1 MLAKTESVALIGTEA
16 RLVDVEV
23 HVATGLPA
31 FRLVGLPAKS
41 VTEAGQRVRSGLISS
56 DERWPPARIT
66 ANLAPGALRKEG
78 AHFDLAIAL
87 GVVAADKRLDPKVL
101 TDWLI
106 VGEVGLDGG
115 VRAIRGTLAAAFAC
129 KKSGRRGLV
138 CPASNAAEAAIV
150 DDIEVVGVSSV
161 SEAISFFKGRWQPEP
176 VVPEPPD
183 PVTFENCLSEVRGH
197 PAAKR
202 ALEIAAA
209 GSHNLLLIGPPG
221 SGKTMLSHRM
231 PSILPEMSLDE
242 SIEVTK
248 VYSVAGLL
256 AEKAGLIRKRTL
268 RAPHHHI
275 SMSGLIGG
283 GPGLARPGEVS
294 LAHHGV
300 LFLDEIALFRSDVL
314 ESLRGPL
321 EDGLVRIAR
330 SAGVVEY
337 PARFSLIAAMNPCP
351 CGFIDD
357 PVRDCSCTHSQ
368 LHRYGARLSG
378 PLLDR
383 FDMECVMT
391 PLSRAELLGAPRGE
405 TSAEVRE
412 RVARARLIQA
422 QRYGPLHTNA
432 SCSKRQLDRWLSL
445 SPTALAAIGDAMEGM
460 LLTGRGVVRAMRVAR
475 TIADLAGTSEIT
487 AEQMGEAL
495 NFRRH
500 NLDREAA

>member
-1 MLAKTESVALIGTEA
+1 MLAKTESVALIGTEG

-56 DERWPPARIT
+56 GERWPPARIT
-66 ANLAPGALRKEG
+66 ANLAPSALRKEG
-78 AHFDLAIAL
+78 AQFDLAIAL
-87 GVVAADKRLDPKVL
+87 GVVAADKRLDPEAL
-101 TDWLI
+101 ADWVI

-115 VRAIRGTLAAAFAC
+115 VRAIRGALAAAFAS
-129 KKSGRRGLV
+129 KKFGRRGVV

-150 DDIEVVGVSSV
+150 EGVEIVGVTSV
-161 SEAISFFKGRWQPEP
+161 SEAISFFKGRWQPEA
-176 VVPEPPD
+176 VHPEPPQPIGFD
-183 PVTFENCLSEVRGH
+183 TCLSEVRGH

-209 GSHNLLLIGPPG
+209 GSHNLLLMGPPG
-221 SGKTMLSHRM
+221 SGKTMLSNRM

-256 AEKAGLIRKRTL
+256 PENASLIRQRPL

-275 SMSGLIGG
+275 SMAGLIGG

-314 ESLRGPL
+314 DSLRGPL
-321 EDGLVRIAR
+321 EDGVVRIAR
-330 SAGVVEY
+330 SSGVVDY

-357 PVRDCSCTHSQ
+357 PSHECNCTGAQ
-368 LHRYGARLSG
+368 LHHYGARLSG

-383 FDMECVMT
+383 FDMECT
-391 PLSRAELLGAPRGE
+391 ISALSRNELLGEPRGE
-405 TSAEVRE
+405 ASTQVRE
-412 RVARARLIQA
+412 RVARARVVQT
-422 QRYGPLHTNA
+422 QRYGPLRTNA
-432 SCSKRQLDRWLSL
+432 SCSKRQLERFLRLTSG
-445 SPTALAAIGDAMEGM
+445 AQAAIGDAMEGM

-475 TIADLAGTSEIT
+475 TIADLAGTAEVT

-495 NFRRH
+495 NFRRQKR
-500 NLDREAA
+500 DREAA